1 VHVPPTKAIGMEPP
15 ATVVGGLVLPGGAGA
30 GASAEQATE
39 TAAGCKGLREPV
51 PLRLRL
57 GRASRR
63 AGPGTPAP
71 SWKMDDEEEAA
82 SLATAAAKRSLASAS
97 ARQLGGSLWEVHDAA
112 PEAQLRWQGGTGL
125 ASAGRE
131 GAGESDQVRVTGSV
145 FLLTVHGFVLV
156 L

>member
-1 VHVPPTKAIGMEPP
+1 
-15 ATVVGGLVLPGGAGA
+15 
-30 GASAEQATE
+30 
-39 TAAGCKGLREPV
+39 
-51 PLRLRL
+51 
-57 GRASRR
+57 
-63 AGPGTPAP
+63 
-71 SWKMDDEEEAA
+71 MDDEEEAA